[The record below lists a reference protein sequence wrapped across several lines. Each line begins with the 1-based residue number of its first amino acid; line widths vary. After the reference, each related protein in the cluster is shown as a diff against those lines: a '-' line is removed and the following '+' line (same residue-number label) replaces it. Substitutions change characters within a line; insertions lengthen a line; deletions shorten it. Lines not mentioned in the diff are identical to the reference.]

1 MLLYCDHEKENAL
14 HTQGVALMSSKD
26 GLKALTGSYGS
37 KVIKASSKTKKEGI
51 VTNVVQC
58 YAPTSDN
65 TEQYEDQF
73 YEGLQSIV
81 EKCSRKD
88 LTILMGGLNFDVRI
102 ENTRYEDIT
111 GRHELGEGDENDGI
125 FSDLSAFKK
134 MVIGGTTHHN
144 KHIH

>member
-1 MLLYCDHEKENAL
+1 ML
-14 HTQGVALMSSKD
+14 SKD
-26 GLKALTGSYGS
+26 ERKALTGSYGS
-37 KVIKASSKTKKEGI
+37 KIIKASSKTEKEGI

-65 TEQYEDQF
+65 TEQYENQF
-73 YEGLQSIV
+73 YEELQSIV
-81 EKCSRKD
+81 AKCSRKD

-102 ENTRYEDIT
+102 ENTKYEDIM
-111 GRHELGEGDENDGI
+111 GRHEMGEGDENDGI

-134 MVIGGTTHHN
+134 MVIGVTIHHN